1 MFLYN
6 VTVGVD
12 KEIANEWLHWMK
24 TEHIPDVLNTGMF
37 SSAHIYKILHETDE
51 GTLSFSVQYFA
62 ETIGAVEAYLE
73 KHAPRLREE
82 SNAKFPN
89 RFAAFRT
96 LLEEV

>member
-12 KEIANEWLHWMK
+12 KEIANEWLYWMK
-24 TEHIPDVLNTGMF
+24 TEHMPDVLNTGMF
-37 SSAHIYKILHETDE
+37 FSARIYKILHETDE

-62 ETIGAVEAYLE
+62 ENIGAVEEYLE
-73 KHAPRLREE
+73 KHAPKLREE

-96 LLEEV
+96 MLEEV